1 MNNLI
6 KNGHNEQQELII
18 MSKKLNNVK
27 KSVETHTIQAHSINH
42 HEEISEDFFPTLLDP
57 EGTLAD
63 CYIMHLDN
71 EQKKSKRI

>member
-18 MSKKLNNVK
+18 MHKKLNNVK